1 MKIDAV
7 KLERLVSF
15 RLWQI
20 GSDNLYHTA
29 DVGLLQTE
37 PGAGPA
43 APSGVTVRTLQC
55 CRRRHLY
62 APRPCSGKN
71 E

>member
-1 MKIDAV
+1 MKIATI

-20 GSDNLYHTA
+20 RGDNLYHTA

-37 PGAGPA
+37 PGARPVAPA
-43 APSGVTVRTLQC
+43 GVAVRTLQC

>member
-1 MKIDAV
+1 MKIATV
-7 KLERLVSF
+7 KIERLVCF
-15 RLWQI
+15 RLWQV
-20 GSDNLYHTA
+20 GGDNLYHTA
-29 DVGLLQTE
+29 NVVHIQQE

-43 APSGVTVRTLQC
+43 SSSGVAVRTFQRC
-55 CRRRHLY
+55 HRRHLS

>member
-1 MKIDAV
+1 MKIATI
-7 KLERLVSF
+7 KLELLVSF

-20 GSDNLYHTA
+20 GGDNLYHNA
-29 DVGLLQTE
+29 DVELLQTE
-37 PGAGPA
+37 PGAGPVS
-43 APSGVTVRTLQC
+43 PSGVAVRTLQC

>member
-1 MKIDAV
+1 MKIDTV
-7 KLERLVSF
+7 KLERLVFF

-20 GSDNLYHTA
+20 GGDNLYHTA

-43 APSGVTVRTLQC
+43 APSGVAVRTLQC
-55 CRRRHLY
+55 CR
-62 APRPCSGKN
+62 
-71 E
+71 

>member
-1 MKIDAV
+1 MKIDTV
-7 KLERLVSF
+7 KLERLVSS

-20 GSDNLYHTA
+20 GGDNLYHTA

-43 APSGVTVRTLQC
+43 TSSGVAVRTLQC

-62 APRPCSGKN
+62 TPRPCSGKN